1 MFKELRNKKGFTQV
15 ELAEKLD
22 VLQSTI
28 SNWETGTSK
37 PDILTAAK
45 IAEIFDCSVEEVV
58 KCFVQDKQIKKR
70 KKVNKRR

>member
-1 MFKELRNKKGFTQV
+1 MFKELRKKKGFTQV

-37 PDILTAAK
+37 PDILTVAK

-58 KCFVQDKQIKKR
+58 KCFFTR
-70 KKVNKRR
+70 